1 MRAAADLTGL
11 ALIRESAMRL
21 AADSGWAAVS
31 IRDIAAAASLSD
43 LESAGALRPT
53 ADAAARA
60 AFLLIN
66 DLAVVLLQDQVA
78 RVLGVDPLSRGGPAP
93 VGDTVMEIYRHGA
106 FTDPAETRGGRNER
120 TD

>member
-1 MRAAADLTGL
+1 
-11 ALIRESAMRL
+11 MRL
-21 AADSGWAAVS
+21 TADSGWAAVS

-78 RVLGVDPLSRGGPAP
+78 RVLGVDPLSRAGLRRWGN
-93 VGDTVMEIYRHGA
+93 TVMEIYRGGA
-106 FTDPAETRGGRNER
+106 FAGPDETVGERNER

>member
-1 MRAAADLTGL
+1 
-11 ALIRESAMRL
+11 MRL
-21 AADSGWAAVS
+21 TADSGWAAVS

-93 VGDTVMEIYRHGA
+93 VGEHGDGDLPPRS